1 MYDSR
6 LTLGKFVLFA
16 VMPNILPDFG
26 EKLAL
31 KLKNHL
37 LPLSTTE
44 NPDYKSVWCVRPP
57 AHVAAR
63 EFGPAR
69 SCAYVPSWARIYA
82 RIYVWQPHAYLAV
95 RVVPHV
101 V

>member
-63 EFGPAR
+63 SIRWMDGSIDRCIERLIGQQIA
-69 SCAYVPSWARIYA
+69 
-82 RIYVWQPHAYLAV
+82 
-95 RVVPHV
+95 
-101 V
+101 